1 MELGTPTG
9 MSNEKDTDRP
19 VNPVPRMPGST
30 ADLYPRLVAMQ
41 RAIEATTFAVLSA
54 RAETLISPGELSIVM
69 ESPPGPDGSQLPNLI
84 GKEGTKLL
92 SHLRTSPHPVVL
104 TSGGAQPLFATRYD
118 SPSELGNSKAG
129 IAFPVQLGAMGNGY
143 TVFFADKLELGAD
156 ILIDLHRKSF
166 SIMRE
171 VLKLE
176 FSAIAAP
183 ESLNA
188 REIECLQLVG
198 NGMKSEAIGEALHLS
213 VHTVNAYL
221 GSATTKLDAVN
232 RIQAIA
238 KAIRIGL
245 IG

>member
-1 MELGTPTG
+1 LTTSQSG
-9 MSNEKDTDRP
+9 SNGKRFDRGVVATAP
-19 VNPVPRMPGST
+19 VVRATGST

-41 RAIEATTFAVLSA
+41 RTMQATAFAMLSVKA
-54 RAETLISPGELSIVM
+54 NTLINPGTLTVVV
-69 ESPPGPDGSQLPNLI
+69 ESSFSDGSPAPAFI
-84 GKEGTKLL
+84 SDFRHKLL
-92 SHLRTSPHPVVL
+92 AHLKALPHPLVFTAAGAFDL
-104 TSGGAQPLFATRYD
+104 KSDPSRIRQSGNPHVTA
-118 SPSELGNSKAG
+118 

-143 TVFFADKLELGAD
+143 TVFFGPRVELDPD

-166 SIMRE
+166 VVMRE
-171 VLKLE
+171 ALKLD
-176 FSAIAAP
+176 FNSMVAL
-183 ESLNA
+183 ESLND

-198 NGMKSEAIGEALHLS
+198 NGMKSEAIGEQLHLS

-238 KAIRIGL
+238 KAIRLGL

>member
-1 MELGTPTG
+1 
-9 MSNEKDTDRP
+9 MS
-19 VNPVPRMPGST
+19 GST

-41 RAIEATTFAVLSA
+41 RAMAATTFAVLSA
-54 RAETLISPGELSIVM
+54 RAATLISPGQLSVVM
-69 ESPPGPDGSQLPNLI
+69 EGPPGTEGSLVSDLI
-84 GKEGTKLL
+84 ASEGPKLL
-92 SHLRTSPHPVVL
+92 SHLRVSPHPVIL
-104 TSGGAQPLFATRYD
+104 AGGEARPLFATRYTSASDPAD
-118 SPSELGNSKAG
+118 SRTG

-143 TVFFADKLELGAD
+143 TVFFAERLELSAD

-171 VLKLE
+171 ALKLE
-176 FSAIAAP
+176 FGSIAAP

-198 NGMKSEAIGEALHLS
+198 NGMKSEAIGDALNLS